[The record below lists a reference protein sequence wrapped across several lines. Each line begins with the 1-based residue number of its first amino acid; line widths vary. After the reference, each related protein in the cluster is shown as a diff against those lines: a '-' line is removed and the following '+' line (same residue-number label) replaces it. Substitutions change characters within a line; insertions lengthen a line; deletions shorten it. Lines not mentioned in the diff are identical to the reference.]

1 MNSYRIS
8 GLAVSSQMELPGAIA
23 MPAHDGR
30 ADVTVRFAQV
40 PEALH
45 RTTASGP
52 TWDMDGETVLLRVPR
67 LARFLIKG
75 GRDIC
80 VELEAGATARD
91 ASGFVLGTS
100 FGILLH
106 QRGALVLHGAAVAKD
121 GRAVAIC
128 GRSGAGKSTLAAALC
143 REGFDFVTDDICVVS
158 PDAER
163 RPVVLPDG
171 RQLKLW
177 REAIDRLDLAT
188 RQGEAVRESFEK
200 YFIEPDSSAAAAP
213 RLSAIIVLREARP
226 PLKEGIESLALPDA
240 MRMLDYQAYRPGLRA
255 KLGSRPQML
264 AQAAALFG
272 HAKVF
277 LLTRPRGFVHIEETV
292 AMLRERWD
300 EFGR

>member
-1 MNSYRIS
+1 
-8 GLAVSSQMELPGAIA
+8 

-30 ADVTVRFAQV
+30 ADVTVRLAPV
-40 PEALH
+40 PKTLDLA
-45 RTTASGP
+45 TASGP

-67 LARFLIKG
+67 LARILIKSG
-75 GRDIC
+75 CDIC
-80 VELEAGATARD
+80 VELESGATARD
-91 ASGFVLGTS
+91 ASAFVLGTS

-121 GRAVAIC
+121 GRAIAIC
-128 GRSGAGKSTLAAALC
+128 GHSGAGKSTLAAALC
-143 REGFDFVTDDICVVS
+143 REGFEFVTDDICVVG

-177 REAIDRLDLAT
+177 RESIVRLDLAT

-200 YFIEPDSSAAAAP
+200 YFIEPQSTAAAAP
-213 RLSAIIVLREARP
+213 RLSAIFVLREARP
-226 PLKEGIESLALPDA
+226 PFKEGIEPLTLPDA

-255 KLGSRPQML
+255 KLGSKPQML
-264 AQAAALFG
+264 MQAAALIG

-277 LLTRPRGFVHIEETV
+277 RLARPLGFEHVQETV
-292 AMLRERWD
+292 TILRDHWD
-300 EFGR
+300 ALGR